1 MATANNT
8 DNVSYGKGVT
18 GGYFFLA
25 PLGTALPTDN
35 TTDLDEAFVN
45 MGYLGDDG
53 ITFSDSSDTETGCDL
68 NGDAIATSQGSIEK
82 TFTVVFREIK
92 ADTLKVMMGDS
103 NVTDADGVIEAHD
116 KGPNDTTY
124 VAVFE
129 LLLKDDRKWR
139 RIVPQCKP
147 GELGDMQFTY
157 SELVG
162 REITM
167 AALKD
172 GTTGDYYID
181 YIDSTETAGAVG
193 TAAVGTAVV
202 GESKVG

>member
-1 MATANNT
+1 MASNST
-8 DNVSYGKGVT
+8 DNVSYGKGVQ

-25 PLGTALPTDN
+25 PSGTELPTDN
-35 TTDLDEAFVN
+35 TTELAETYKN
-45 MGYLGDDG
+45 MGYLGDNG
-53 ITFSDSSDTETGCDL
+53 ITFSDSSSTSTAYDL
-68 NGDAIATSQGSIEK
+68 NGDSIATAQGTVEK

-103 NVTDADGVIEAHD
+103 QVTDTSGTIEAHD

-139 RIVPQCKP
+139 RIVPNCKV
-147 GELGDMQFTY
+147 GALGDMSFSY
-157 SELVG
+157 EELVG

-167 AALKD
+167 QALKD
-172 GTTGDYYID
+172 TNGDYYVD
-181 YIDSTETAGAVG
+181 YIDSTETGD
-193 TAAVGTAVV
+193 
-202 GESKVG
+202 

>member
-1 MATANNT
+1 MASNNT
-8 DNVSYGKGVT
+8 DNVSYGKGVQ

-25 PLGTALPTDN
+25 PSGTALPTDN
-35 TTDLDEAFVN
+35 STTLAEAYKN
-45 MGYLGDDG
+45 MGFLGDDG
-53 ITFSDSSDTETGCDL
+53 VVFSDETDSETAYDM

-92 ADTLKVMMGDS
+92 ADTLKVMMGDA
-103 NVTDADGVIEAHD
+103 NVTDTGGVIEAHD

-139 RIVPQCKP
+139 RIVPQCKV
-147 GELGDMQFTY
+147 GELGEMTFSY

-167 AALKD
+167 SALKD
-172 GTTGDYYID
+172 GSTGDYYVD
-181 YIDSTETAGAVG
+181 YIDSTET
-193 TAAVGTAVV
+193 
-202 GESKVG
+202 ED